1 MITRSIRFRMAL
13 WYAALLAGAL
23 ALFGAASYI
32 GLERYLQNS
41 LEESLIKQARSIGD
55 VLIVNINQSGEDY
68 VGNEITEHYSP
79 EINGRFIRVT
89 AAAGRQV
96 FVSGPPKDGTFDP
109 ARVPP
114 PRLPVSRAF
123 SHEIEMSDGHELLLH
138 ALPYQARDGTQFLIE
153 VAAPY
158 NQIESV
164 LRGLLLTFALGLPL
178 IVALAISGGYVLMRR
193 ALRPVD
199 EIRQKAAQITS
210 RNLSAR
216 LPVVRT
222 GDELERLATDLN
234 RMIERLEEPFHQ
246 INRFSADASHELRTP
261 LTVLQGEL
269 ESMAQSRSNLPSEI
283 RETIGSALEE
293 TQRLTKIVENL
304 LAISRLE
311 AGEARNQLERL
322 DFAELARSTA
332 DQMRLL
338 ADEKHIHLDCD
349 GSERVEVEADPARL
363 KQVVVNL
370 LDNAI
375 KYTPEK
381 GKVSVSVTRQDSR
394 AVLEVADSGIGI
406 STNDLPH
413 IFDRFYRADKA
424 RSRQMGGT
432 GLGLSIVRSICLA
445 HNGQVRVASTEG
457 QGSVFRVELPLA
469 GNDVSGNFD

>member
-1 MITRSIRFRMAL
+1 MAL

-32 GLERYLQNS
+32 GLERYLKKS

-68 VGNEITEHYSP
+68 VNNEITEHYSP

-89 AAAGRQV
+89 RADGKQI
-96 FVSGPPKDGTFDP
+96 FISGLPKDGTFDP

-114 PRLPVSRAF
+114 PQLPVSRAS
-123 SHEIEMSDGHELLLH
+123 SHEVEMSDGHELLLH
-138 ALPYQARDGTQFLIE
+138 ALTYESRDGAQFLIE

-164 LRGLLLTFALGLPL
+164 LRGLLLTFGLGLPL

-193 ALRPVD
+193 ALHPVD

-210 RNLSAR
+210 RNLSER
-216 LPVVRT
+216 LPVVHT

-234 RMIERLEEPFHQ
+234 RMIARLEESFLQ

-269 ESMAQSRSNLPSEI
+269 EAIAQKGQHLPEDV
-283 RETIGSALEE
+283 RDTIGSALEE
-293 TQRLTKIVENL
+293 TERLAKIVENL

-311 AGEARNQLERL
+311 AGEARVQPVRL
-322 DFAELARSTA
+322 DFAELARTTA
-332 DQMRLL
+332 DQMKLL
-338 ADEKHIHLDCD
+338 AEEKRISLTSD
-349 GSERVEVEADPARL
+349 GTDPVEVEADPARL
-363 KQVVVNL
+363 KQVIVNL

-375 KYTPEK
+375 KYTPE
-381 GKVSVSVTRQDSR
+381 GGNVSISVTRRDHR
-394 AVLEVADSGIGI
+394 AILEVADTGLGI
-406 STNDLPH
+406 SANDLPH

-432 GLGLSIVRSICLA
+432 GLGLSIVRSICQA
-445 HNGQVRVASTEG
+445 HGGQVTVNSAEG
-457 QGSVFRVELPLA
+457 RGSRFRVELPLSTSIRSQ
-469 GNDVSGNFD
+469 SGDS

>member
-1 MITRSIRFRMAL
+1 VITRSIRFRMAL
-13 WYAALLAGAL
+13 WYAVLLAGAL
-23 ALFGAASYI
+23 VLFGAASYV
-32 GLERYLQNS
+32 GLERYLQKS
-41 LEESLIKQARSIGD
+41 LDESLVKQARSIGD

-68 VGNEITEHYSP
+68 VNNEITEHYSP

-89 AAAGRQV
+89 RADGKQI
-96 FVSGPPKDGTFDP
+96 FISGLPKDGTFDP

-114 PRLPVSRAF
+114 PQLPVLRAF
-123 SHEIEMSDGHELLLH
+123 SHEVEMSDGHELLLH
-138 ALPYQARDGTQFLIE
+138 ALPYESRDGARFLIE

-164 LRGLLLTFALGLPL
+164 LRGLLLTFGLGLPL

-210 RNLSAR
+210 RNLSER
-216 LPVVRT
+216 LPVVHT

-234 RMIERLEEPFHQ
+234 RMIERLEESFQQ

-269 ESMAQSRSNLPSEI
+269 ESIARNSSNLPAEI
-283 RETIGSALEE
+283 RDTIGSALEE
-293 TQRLTKIVENL
+293 THRLTKIVENL

-311 AGEARNQLERL
+311 AGDARKQRERL
-322 DFAELARSTA
+322 DFAELARNTA

-338 ADEKHIHLDCD
+338 AEEKHIHLDCN
-349 GSERVEVEADPARL
+349 GAEAVEVDADPARL

-375 KYTPEK
+375 KYTPES
-381 GKVSVSVTRQDSR
+381 GRVSISVMKQDGR
-394 AVLEVADSGIGI
+394 AVFEIADTGIGI
-406 STNDLPH
+406 SPDDLPH

-445 HNGQVRVASTEG
+445 HEGQVKVESIEG
-457 QGSVFRVELPLA
+457 RGSVFHIQLPLA
-469 GNDVSGNFD
+469 KDKRN